1 MSTRS
6 VFESA
11 AKPVSVAECSDERG
25 WDNYV
30 SRNPFAS
37 IYHDYK
43 WKSVIERSFGHRG
56 HYLSCSRDGS
66 ITGVLPLIEM
76 KSWLFGKFLV
86 SVPYF
91 NYGGVLADDAST
103 REALIRKASELA
115 KQLGSRHIE
124 LRQGLQTSLELA
136 EVSAKVAMIVPL
148 PEDKAQYSKS
158 LSSRLRNKIRHAE
171 KHGLECRWGGR
182 ELLDDFYS
190 VFAVNMRDLGTPVYP
205 KSWFENVLG
214 SMGDQ
219 ARILSIWDGNT
230 PVAATVIF
238 QFRDTVELPWIAS
251 TPEARKHYS
260 TALLYWTAITWAM
273 EQGFRKVDLGRCTKD
288 GGTYQFKQQWAC
300 DEAPLHWYYWL
311 APGLPVPHIRPDNPK
326 YRLAINTWKK
336 LPLSVANTLGPR
348 IVRFIP

>member
-1 MSTRS
+1 LSTRFAS
-6 VFESA
+6 EATRVT
-11 AKPVSVAECSDERG
+11 VSECSDALA
-25 WDNYV
+25 WDAYV
-30 SRNPFAS
+30 NRDAGAT
-37 IYHDYK
+37 IYHQYR
-43 WKSVIERSFGHRG
+43 WKAVIEKSFGHRG
-56 HYLSCSRDGS
+56 HYLACERGGA
-66 ITGVLPLIEM
+66 ITGVLPLVEM
-76 KSWLFGKFLV
+76 KSWLFGKFLI

-91 NYGGVLADDAST
+91 NYGGVLADDELS
-103 REALIRKASELA
+103 REALIEKASALA
-115 KQLGSRHIE
+115 KTLGCRHIE
-124 LRQGLQTSLELA
+124 LRQGARISLNLP

-148 PEDKAQYSKS
+148 PSDKAQYSKA

-182 ELLDDFYS
+182 EVLNDFYS

-205 KSWFENVLG
+205 KSWFENVLE

-219 ARILSIWDGNT
+219 ARILSVWDGKT

-260 TALLYWTAITWAM
+260 TALLYWTAITWAI
-273 EQGFRKVDLGRCTKD
+273 EQGFRRVDLGRCTKD

-300 DEAPLHWYYWL
+300 EEIPLHWYYWL
-311 APGLPVPHIRPDNPK
+311 APGIPIPHIRPDNPK
-326 YRLAINTWKK
+326 YRLAINIWKK
-336 LPLSVANTLGPR
+336 LPLSVANTFGPK